1 MPLEIE
7 QKFHLT
13 DAEALRARLASAGAD
28 PLGEVE
34 QCDTYYNH
42 PARDFAHTDEALRLR
57 RTTTGDH
64 LTYKGPKL
72 DAATKTRHEIEVPLI
87 EVDRWPEL
95 LEALGFRQVAT
106 VAKRRERYRLDR
118 PPYEVEIAIDQVDGV
133 GLFAELEIVADQTQR
148 EAAQA
153 ALRAL
158 ADQLHLS
165 GVERRS
171 YLELLMEQR
180 NDS

>member
-7 QKFHLT
+7 QKFHLA
-13 DAEALRARLASAGAD
+13 DAEALRARLVAAGAE

-34 QCDTYYNH
+34 QRDTYYNH
-42 PARDFAHTDEALRLR
+42 PARDFARTDEALRLR

-72 DAATKTRHEIEVPLI
+72 DAATKTRREIEVPLVEI
-87 EVDRWPEL
+87 DRWPEL

-106 VAKRRERYRLDR
+106 VAKRRHRYRLDR
-118 PPYEVEIAIDQVDGV
+118 PPYEVEIAIDQVDRV
-133 GLFAELEIVADQTQR
+133 GLFAELEIVADPSQHD
-148 EAAQA
+148 AAQA
-153 ALRAL
+153 ALGAL

-171 YLELLMEQR
+171 YLELLLGQG
-180 NDS
+180 SKV